1 MHSVSNL
8 SIHFT
13 GEFIFDSITFN
24 VDDRDRIGLVGKN
37 GAGKSTLLK
46 ILAGEIE
53 PTEGAIATPD
63 GDSVGYLP
71 QELKVESDTTIF
83 KEALHAFDELKT
95 LEHEIDKVTHDI
107 SHREDYESKSYLS
120 QIERLNELNDRF
132 NLRGGHNIEG
142 DTEKVL
148 LGLGF
153 NPEDFDRPVKEL
165 SGGWQMRIELAKI
178 LLKRPDLLL
187 LDEPTNHLDIV
198 SIQWLEQFLKNY
210 QGAVMLV
217 SHDRAFLDNVTNR
230 TIEITNKKIH
240 DFNTPYSGYIKQR
253 EEIRQNQIAAFENQ
267 QKEVAQMERFIER
280 FRYQANKASQVQS
293 RVKKLE
299 KMEEVE
305 IDDKD
310 TRHITFSF
318 PSAPRSGKVVVEG
331 EGVTKSFGDNL
342 VLNGLDFIIERGDFV
357 AFVGKNGE
365 GKSTLSKIIVG
376 DLDYEGEAKL
386 GHNVK
391 IGYYA
396 QNQSELLDEEKTV
409 FQTIDDEATGEMRK
423 KVKNILGGFLFS
435 GDELDKKVKVLSGGE
450 KSRLALARLL
460 LEPVNLLVLDEPT
473 NHLDMRSKDILK
485 HALLR
490 YEGTLILVSHDR
502 DFLQG
507 LTNKVYEVKNH
518 KIKYFLGDVNE
529 YLEKMKLETLDH
541 LDMQEKAIP
550 DKEKQDKKERK
561 GKQEYRQRKERD
573 KQIRKIK
580 KQIEQSE
587 SRIEELE
594 GEIEKMD
601 KILANPEKNA
611 EKINSEGLYE
621 KYEAKKKE
629 LSEVMEEWERLHEQT
644 GDSTQI

>member
-13 GEFIFDSITFN
+13 GEFIFDGITFN

-46 ILAGEIE
+46 ILAGQIE
-53 PTEGAIATPD
+53 PNEGTIASPD
-63 GDSVGYLP
+63 GDTVGYLP
-71 QELKVESDTTIF
+71 QELKVESDTTVF
-83 KEALHAFDELKT
+83 KEALHAFDELKK
-95 LEHEIDKVTHDI
+95 LEKQIHAITTDI
-107 SHREDYESKSYLS
+107 STRQDYESASYMK
-120 QIERLNELNDRF
+120 QIEKLNELNDRF
-132 NLRGGHNIEG
+132 NLKGGHNIEG

-153 NPEDFDRPVKEL
+153 NPEDFDQPVKIF

-178 LLKRPDLLL
+178 LLQRPDLLL

-230 TIEITNKKIH
+230 TIEITNKKIY
-240 DFNTPYSGYIKQR
+240 DFSTSYSGYVKQR
-253 EEIRQNQIAAFENQ
+253 EEIRQQQIAAYENQ

-293 RVKKLE
+293 RVKMLE

-318 PSAPRSGKVVVEG
+318 PPAPRSGKVVFEG
-331 EGVTKSFGDNL
+331 QGVTKSFGDNL
-342 VLNGLDFIIERGDFV
+342 VLRGLDFIVERGDFV

-376 DLDYEGEAKL
+376 DLDHQGEAKL

-396 QNQSELLDEEKTV
+396 QNQSELLEEEKTV
-409 FQTIDDEATGEMRK
+409 FQTIDDEATGELRK

-435 GDELDKKVKVLSGGE
+435 GDDLDKKVKVLSGGE
-450 KSRLALARLL
+450 KSRLALAKLL

-490 YEGTLILVSHDR
+490 FDGTLIIVSHDR
-502 DFLQG
+502 DFLHG
-507 LTNKVYEVKNH
+507 LTNKIYEIKNH
-518 KIKYFLGDVNE
+518 KINYFMGDVNE

-541 LDMQEKAIP
+541 LDL
-550 DKEKQDKKERK
+550 KERGTQGKKQKDKKPGK
-561 GKQEYRQRKERD
+561 GKQEHLERKE
-573 KQIRKIK
+573 KEKNLRKTK
-580 KQIEQSE
+580 KQIEQYEAKIEALE
-587 SRIEELE
+587 S
-594 GEIEKMD
+594 EIEHMD
-601 KILANPEKNA
+601 EILSEPEKNA
-611 EKINSEGLYE
+611 EKINSEGLYK
-621 KYEAKKKE
+621 KYEQKKKE
-629 LSEVMEEWERLHEQT
+629 LAETMEKWEALHEQLES
-644 GDSTQI
+644 D